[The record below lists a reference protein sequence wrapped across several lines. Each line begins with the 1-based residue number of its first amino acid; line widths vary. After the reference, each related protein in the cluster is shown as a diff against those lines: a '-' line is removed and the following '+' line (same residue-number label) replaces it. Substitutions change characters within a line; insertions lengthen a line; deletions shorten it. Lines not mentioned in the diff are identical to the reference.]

1 MTRFLGIDY
10 GSKKIGLAYS
20 DEAGTFAFPLHVIK
34 SNDKALAEIGR
45 VAAEHKIG
53 IVILGLPLDLAGA
66 PNKIMEEVG
75 YFKQNLET
83 KLGLKVHFEK
93 EFMTSSAALHMSQY
107 MKGVRP
113 DTARKVKRAEEIVDA
128 SAAALILQR
137 YLDKQHHVI

>member
-1 MTRFLGIDY
+1 MAKFLGIDY
-10 GSKKIGLAYS
+10 GSKKIGLAVS
-20 DEAGTFAFPLHVIK
+20 DEAGTFAFPLHIIK
-34 SNDKALAEIGR
+34 SNDKALAEIAK
-45 VAAEHKIG
+45 VAVENKID

-75 YFKQNLET
+75 YFKKNLEN

-93 EFMTSSAALHMSQY
+93 EFMTSSAALHMNQY
-107 MKGVRP
+107 MKGIRP
-113 DTARKVKRAEEIVDA
+113 NTARKVKREPETVDA